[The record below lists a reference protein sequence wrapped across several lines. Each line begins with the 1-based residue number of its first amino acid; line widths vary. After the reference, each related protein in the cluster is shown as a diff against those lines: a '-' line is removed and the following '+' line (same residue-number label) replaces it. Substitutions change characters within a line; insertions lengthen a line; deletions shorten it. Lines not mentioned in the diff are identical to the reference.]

1 MCRNASRVLAKVAL
15 RPAKGSAAEP
25 ALASGVV
32 YRIREDALT
41 VALEE
46 APDEALD
53 QPLRLDKLA
62 NEARTPAHEMIW
74 EAARPSV

>member
-1 MCRNASRVLAKVAL
+1 MAL

-32 YRIREDALT
+32 YRIREDAMT

-46 APDEALD
+46 APEQALD

-62 NEARTPAHEMIW
+62 NEARLYILCGLVRLCENCCKMVCI
-74 EAARPSV
+74 

>member
-1 MCRNASRVLAKVAL
+1 MAL
-15 RPAKGSAAEP
+15 RPAKGGAAEP

-46 APDEALD
+46 APPDALD
-53 QPLRLDKLA
+53 QPLRVDKLA
-62 NEARTPAHEMIW
+62 NEVP
-74 EAARPSV
+74 EALVNSTV

>member
-1 MCRNASRVLAKVAL
+1 MPGQVAL

-32 YRIREDALT
+32 YRVREDALT

-62 NEARTPAHEMIW
+62 NEARAPN
-74 EAARPSV
+74 P